1 MTLSTT
7 PRATCRLQFFDGFT
21 LDDAIP
27 IIPYLSKLGIS
38 HVYASPVLKARPGST
53 HCYDIV
59 DHGEINPEL
68 GGEPALRRLVAA
80 LRAHDMGLI
89 VDIVPNHMGVGG
101 ADNAWWLDVLEF
113 GRSSHYAEFFDID
126 WDPPDVALRGK
137 ILAPF
142 LGSSYGETLANGELK
157 LECDPATGALHIQY
171 HEHRFPISPRGA
183 AIVLHNEN
191 FLKPVAA
198 AFAQSARA
206 ASRNVALSEAAS
218 AKTML
223 VEAISG
229 AEGQAA
235 LAAALSRFSAETAE
249 GQRRL
254 HELLERQH
262 YRLAWWRAATDE
274 INWRRFFDINT
285 LAGLRVELPR
295 VFDATHK
302 LILQLY
308 AEGLIDGVR
317 IDHVDG
323 LADPRLYCRKLRRA
337 MEVAGESR
345 PRAPQGAQQTVNSSL
360 PQGAPYIV
368 IEKIL
373 APRERLS
380 PDWLT
385 NGTTGYDFM
394 DQVSGVLHDPEGEAP
409 LTHLWTSLTG
419 RSGLFEEE
427 EQPAR
432 RQILRNN
439 LASEL
444 NANAAA
450 LHRIAGRDLF
460 TRDFTLTALS
470 RALTEILV
478 HFPVYRIYAGKTGR
492 SEVDAQMMERALAG
506 AHRSFRAA
514 DRGLLDIVRSWLSEE
529 PPRNIPAGPRRTE
542 RLRAMV
548 RFQQLSAPTAA
559 KSVEDTAFYRYGR
572 LLSRNE
578 VGSYPGQFA
587 LAPGAFH
594 AANLER
600 HKRLPSAM
608 LATATHDHKR
618 GEDSR
623 ARLAVLSEI
632 PAEWEAALARWMRLN
647 AIIRRDLPTGPAP
660 APADEIM
667 LYQTL
672 VSAWPVGMSS
682 DNPEGIK
689 AFAER
694 VAGWQMKSIREAKL
708 ISEWAAPNPEYE
720 GACEEFLYNTLDPSR
735 PILAD
740 IVSFATRLNLPGAIN
755 GLSQTLLRLTAPG
768 MPDLYQGT
776 EFWDQSL
783 VDPDNRR
790 PVDYDARAK
799 TLGAENSAAC
809 LQHWQDGAVKQAV
822 ITKILQLRA
831 ELPALFAKGNYTK
844 LEADGPAAS
853 HVLAFARKHEG
864 KTIIAAVTR
873 LSASLLGDAEL
884 PLVPASAWAET
895 TLAVPRAGA
904 TDCLTDQHFAT
915 QTLPIG
921 DLFSTLPI
929 ALLRL

>member
-1 MTLSTT
+1 LTLSTT
-7 PRATCRLQFFDGFT
+7 PRATCRLQFFAGFT
-21 LDDAIP
+21 LDDAVG

-68 GGEPALRRLVAA
+68 GGEPALRRLVRS
-80 LRAHDMGLI
+80 LREHDMGLI

-126 WDPPDVALRGK
+126 WDPPDAALRGK
-137 ILAPF
+137 ILVPF

-157 LECDPATGALHIQY
+157 LECDEATGALHIQY

-183 AIVLHNEN
+183 AIVLYNEN

-206 ASRNVALSEAAS
+206 SSRNAALAQAAS
-218 AKTML
+218 AKAML
-223 VEAISG
+223 AEAINS
-229 AEGQAA
+229 AEGKEA
-235 LAAALSRFSAETAE
+235 LAAALARFAAESAE

-262 YRLAWWRAATDE
+262 YRLAWWRAAADE

-337 MEVAGESR
+337 MEVAAESR
-345 PRAPQGAQQTVNSSL
+345 PANVPH
-360 PQGAPYIV
+360 GAPYIV
-368 IEKIL
+368 VEKIL

-394 DQVSGVLHDPEGEAP
+394 DQVSGVLHDPEGEAA
-409 LTHLWTSLTG
+409 LTHLWASLTG
-419 RSGLFEEE
+419 RSGFFEEE

-432 RQILRNN
+432 RQILRDN

-460 TRDFTLTALS
+460 TRDFTLTALR
-470 RALTEILV
+470 RALLEILV

-514 DRGLLDIVRSWLSEE
+514 DRGLLDVVRSWLSEE

-559 KSVEDTAFYRYGR
+559 KSVEDTSFYRYGR

-594 AANLER
+594 AACLER
-600 HKRLPSAM
+600 HKRLPAAM

-632 PAEWEAALARWMRLN
+632 PTEWEAALTRWMRLN
-647 AIIRRDLPTGPAP
+647 AIVRRELPTGPAP
-660 APADEIM
+660 GPADEIM

-672 VSAWPVGMSS
+672 VSAWPIGLAS
-682 DNPEGIK
+682 DNAEGIK

-708 ISEWAAPNPEYE
+708 LSEWAAPNADYE

-735 PILAD
+735 PILSD
-740 IVSFATRLNLPGAIN
+740 IVTFATRLNLPGAIN
-755 GLSQTLLRLTAPG
+755 GLGQTLLRLAAPG

-790 PVDYDARAK
+790 PVDYDARAQS
-799 TLGAENSAAC
+799 LGAENAVAC

-822 ITKILQLRA
+822 ITQILKLRA
-831 ELPALFAKGNYTK
+831 ELPAPFAKGNYTK
-844 LEADGPAAS
+844 LEAEGPASA

-864 KTIIAAVTR
+864 RTIIAAVTR
-873 LSASLLGDAEL
+873 LSAPLLAEAEL

-895 TLAVPRAGA
+895 TLTLPRAGA
-904 TDCLTDQHFAT
+904 VDCLADQHFSN
-915 QTLPIG
+915 QRLPIAK
-921 DLFSTLPI
+921 LFAALPI